1 MLTGDWI
8 IKRLCDQSITPSKPA
23 CVGSL
28 TTLRRLLKEEEVRAR
43 TSDVS
48 NGRWHPAKKY
58 WYVSTNLR
66 ARNSCLPSLLPKSSS
81 LPWLKPGEDEHCHHL
96 IPWPLQVSMIIF
108 FYYLHPSIYKW
119 AMMAWKALRLFRTDL
134 DVNSCFHPFY
144 ADLKEINCLVFISK
158 YLGGVTLWSKYLM
171 LSMSLNVLYP

>member
-8 IKRLCDQSITPSKPA
+8 IKRLYDQSITPSKPA

-28 TTLRRLLKEEEVRAR
+28 TTLRMLLKEEEVRAR

-81 LPWLKPGEDEHCHHL
+81 LSWLKPGEDEHRHHL

-119 AMMAWKALRLFRTDL
+119 AMMAWKAVRLFRTDL

-144 ADLKEINCLVFISK
+144 ADLKEINCLVFIFFA
-158 YLGGVTLWSKYLM
+158 
-171 LSMSLNVLYP
+171 LSYCWHWNIFSLLYII